1 MSYVEERPWWPIQS
15 PDKGRKTK
23 KRKAKRRGRSD
34 QVIDVIFQRWHVV
47 GFRKEGGGKKFHKF
61 HVLGMNGDLWDRVC
75 GLGSESWKGCE

>member
-1 MSYVEERPWWPIQS
+1 MLRKGHGGLYKAPTKEERQKS
-15 PDKGRKTK
+15 ERLREEG
-23 KRKAKRRGRSD
+23 D
-34 QVIDVIFQRWHVV
+34 QIKFIDVIFQRWHVV